1 MSTITLHLNNEEERL
16 FNEFAVYKGEE
27 LSYLLKSSLLE
38 KIHNESFQNSIQYY
52 EKTKDEDLVLMSHED
67 FWKEVER

>member
-16 FNEFAVYKGEE
+16 FNEFAKYKGEE
-27 LSYLLKSSLLE
+27 LSYLLKNALLE
-38 KIHNESFQNSIQYY
+38 KIHQESIQNSIQQY
-52 EKTKDEDLVLMSHED
+52 EKAKDEDLVLMSHED

>member
-27 LSYLLKSSLLE
+27 LSYLLKSALLE
-38 KIHNESFQNSIQYY
+38 KIHQESFQNSIQHY

>member
-1 MSTITLHLNNEEERL
+1 MSTITLHLNNEEERI
-16 FNEFAVYKGEE
+16 FNEFAKYKGEE
-27 LSYLLKSSLLE
+27 LSYLLKSALLE
-38 KIHNESFQNSIQYY
+38 KIHQESFQNSIQHY

>member
-38 KIHNESFQNSIQYY
+38 KIHNESFQNSIQHY
-52 EKTKDEDLVLMSHED
+52 EKTKEEDLVLMSHED

>member
-16 FNEFAVYKGEE
+16 FNEFAIYKGED
-27 LSYLLKSSLLE
+27 LSYLLKSALLE
-38 KIHNESFQNSIQYY
+38 KIHQEFVQGY
-52 EKTKDEDLVLMSHED
+52 EKSKNEDLVLMSHED

>member
-38 KIHNESFQNSIQYY
+38 KIHNESFENSIQHY

>member
-1 MSTITLHLNNEEERL
+1 MSIITLHLNNEEERL

-38 KIHNESFQNSIQYY
+38 KIHNESFQDSIQHY

>member
-1 MSTITLHLNNEEERL
+1 MSIITLHLNNEEERL

>member
-16 FNEFAVYKGEE
+16 FNEFAVYKGED
-27 LSYLLKSSLLE
+27 LSYLLKSALLE
-38 KIHNESFQNSIQYY
+38 KIHKESIQNSIQQY
-52 EKTKDEDLVLMSHED
+52 EKAKDEGLVLMSHED

>member
-1 MSTITLHLNNEEERL
+1 MSTITLQLNNEEELL
-16 FNEFAVYKGEE
+16 FNEFAKYKGEE
-27 LSYLLKSSLLE
+27 LSYLLKSALLE
-38 KIHNESFQNSIQYY
+38 KIHQESFQNSIQHY

>member
-16 FNEFAVYKGEE
+16 FNEFAIYKGED
-27 LSYLLKSSLLE
+27 LSYLLKSALLE
-38 KIHNESFQNSIQYY
+38 KIHQESFQNSIQHY
-52 EKTKDEDLVLMSHED
+52 EKRKDEDLVLMSHED

>member
-1 MSTITLHLNNEEERL
+1 MSTITLQLNNEEERM
-16 FNEFAVYKGEE
+16 FNEFAKYKGEE

-38 KIHNESFQNSIQYY
+38 KIHQESFQNSIQHY
-52 EKTKDEDLVLMSHED
+52 EKRKDEDLVLMIHED

>member
-1 MSTITLHLNNEEERL
+1 MSTITLQLNNEEERL
-16 FNEFAVYKGEE
+16 FNEFAKYKGEE
-27 LSYLLKSSLLE
+27 LSYLLKSALLE
-38 KIHNESFQNSIQYY
+38 KIHKESFQNSIQHY

>member
-16 FNEFAVYKGEE
+16 FNEFAVYKGEG
-27 LSYLLKSSLLE
+27 LSYLLKSALLE
-38 KIHNESFQNSIQYY
+38 KIHNESFQNIIQHY

>member
-1 MSTITLHLNNEEERL
+1 MSTITLQLNNEEERL
-16 FNEFAVYKGEE
+16 FNEFAKYKGED
-27 LSYLLKSSLLE
+27 LSYLMKSALLE
-38 KIHNESFQNSIQYY
+38 KIHQESFQNSIQHY

>member
-16 FNEFAVYKGEE
+16 FNEFAVYKGED
-27 LSYLLKSSLLE
+27 LSYLLKSALLE
-38 KIHNESFQNSIQYY
+38 KIHQESFQNSIQQY
-52 EKTKDEDLVLMSHED
+52 EKAKDEGLVLMSHED

>member
-1 MSTITLHLNNEEERL
+1 MSTIKLHLNNEEERL

-38 KIHNESFQNSIQYY
+38 KIHNESFQNSIQHY

>member
-38 KIHNESFQNSIQYY
+38 KIHNESFQNSIQHY

>member
-38 KIHNESFQNSIQYY
+38 KIHNELFQNIIQHY

>member
-1 MSTITLHLNNEEERL
+1 MSTIKLHLNNEEERL

-38 KIHNESFQNSIQYY
+38 KIHNESFENSIQHY

>member
-27 LSYLLKSSLLE
+27 LSYLLKSALLD
-38 KIHNESFQNSIQYY
+38 KIHNESFQNSIQHY

>member
-38 KIHNESFQNSIQYY
+38 KIHNESFQNIIQHY

-67 FWKEVER
+67 SWKEVER

>member
-38 KIHNESFQNSIQYY
+38 KIHNESFQNIIQHY

>member
-1 MSTITLHLNNEEERL
+1 MSTITLHLNNEEERI
-16 FNEFAVYKGEE
+16 FNEFAKYKGEE

-38 KIHNESFQNSIQYY
+38 KIHQEFVQCY
-52 EKTKDEDLVLMSHED
+52 EKSKDEDLVLMSHED

>member
-1 MSTITLHLNNEEERL
+1 MSTISLRLNKEEERL
-16 FNEFAVYKGEE
+16 FNEFAVYKGED

-38 KIHNESFQNSIQYY
+38 KIHNESFQNSIQHY

>member
-1 MSTITLHLNNEEERL
+1 MSTITLHLNKEEERL
-16 FNEFAVYKGEE
+16 FNEFALYKGEE

-38 KIHNESFQNSIQYY
+38 KIHNESFQNSIQHY
-52 EKTKDEDLVLMSHED
+52 EKTKAEDLVLMSHED

>member
-16 FNEFAVYKGEE
+16 FNEFAAYKGEE

-38 KIHNESFQNSIQYY
+38 KIHNESFQNSIQHY
-52 EKTKDEDLVLMSHED
+52 EKTKEEDLVLMSHED

>member
-1 MSTITLHLNNEEERL
+1 MSTITLQLNNEEERL
-16 FNEFAVYKGEE
+16 FNEFAKYKGEE
-27 LSYLLKSSLLE
+27 LSYLLKSALLE
-38 KIHNESFQNSIQYY
+38 KIHEESFQNSIQHY

>member
-1 MSTITLHLNNEEERL
+1 MSTITLQLNNEEESL

-27 LSYLLKSSLLE
+27 LSYLLKNALLE
-38 KIHNESFQNSIQYY
+38 KIHQESIQNSIQHY

>member
-1 MSTITLHLNNEEERL
+1 MSTITLHLNHEEERL
-16 FNEFAVYKGEE
+16 FNEFAKYKGEE
-27 LSYLLKSSLLE
+27 LSYLMKSALLE
-38 KIHNESFQNSIQYY
+38 KIHQESFQNSIQHY

>member
-16 FNEFAVYKGEE
+16 FNEFAKYKGEE
-27 LSYLLKSSLLE
+27 LSYLLKSALLE
-38 KIHNESFQNSIQYY
+38 KIHKESIQNSIQQY

>member
-1 MSTITLHLNNEEERL
+1 MSTITLQLNNEEERL
-16 FNEFAVYKGEE
+16 FNEFSKYKGED
-27 LSYLLKSSLLE
+27 LSYLMKSALLE
-38 KIHNESFQNSIQYY
+38 KIHEESFQNSIQHY

>member
-38 KIHNESFQNSIQYY
+38 KIHNESFQNSIQHY
-52 EKTKDEDLVLMSHED
+52 EKTKEDLVLMSHED

>member
-1 MSTITLHLNNEEERL
+1 MSTITLQLNNEEERL

-27 LSYLLKSSLLE
+27 LSYLLKNALLE
-38 KIHNESFQNSIQYY
+38 KIHQESFQNSIQHY